1 MLIVTRSKAIRVS
14 APSKAAAGC
23 LGLHAAAPTPAV
35 LLLWC
40 SHRNRGIVVRR
51 ERDLKAAPRQNSVY
65 LHAKPVQTFRSSPSS
80 GRAAAPIAESN
91 SKAQGAADVEAGIR
105 LCSLSPRHD
114 GGTVLHAPPGLKM
127 CCVSSN
133 RHTGCLGHYSGARAR
148 ALAPVLRPDH
158 SMMYGACF
166 SNTTSSKKKKLSA
179 VMKNQYFPQFPP

>member
-40 SHRNRGIVVRR
+40 SHRHRGIVVRR
-51 ERDLKAAPRQNSVY
+51 ESDLKAAPRQNSVY

-91 SKAQGAADVEAGIR
+91 SKAQGAADVEAGIG
-105 LCSLSPRHD
+105 LCSVTSSRWWD
-114 GGTVLHAPPGLKM
+114 GSACPPGLKM

-133 RHTGCLGHYSGARAR
+133 RHTGCPGRESGERAR
-148 ALAPVLRPDH
+148 ALAPVLRPDN
-158 SMMYGACF
+158 STMYGACF
-166 SNTTSSKKKKLSA
+166 SNTTSSKKNKSRL
-179 VMKNQYFPQFPP
+179 